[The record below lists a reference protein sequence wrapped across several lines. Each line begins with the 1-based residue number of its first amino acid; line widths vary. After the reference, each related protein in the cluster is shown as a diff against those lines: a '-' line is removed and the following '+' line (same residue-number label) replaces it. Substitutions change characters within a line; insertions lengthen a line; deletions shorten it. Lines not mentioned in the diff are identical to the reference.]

1 MGLALYRE
9 SFDDWIERWSPFIQE
24 RFFAD
29 FENATGITR
38 DAAHWPGEDHTYWK
52 LGSYTRYGIFTL
64 FLTYLIE
71 GDFESE
77 LEDDE
82 DIELEA
88 LQSFR
93 SQFSP
98 VSITVDYAAHF
109 TGTGDSDT
117 IFIPAMFDKP
127 FYWDESWVASMPA
140 AIIALESLAK
150 ALDFSLTVDN
160 EPEELDG
167 KWNAAATARN
177 IARDIY
183 VFFKESKNT
192 CVAYS

>member
-1 MGLALYRE
+1 MGIALSRQ
-9 SFDDWIERWSPFIQE
+9 SFDDWIEGWSPFIKE

-29 FENATGITR
+29 FEKATGITR
-38 DAAHWPGEDHTYWK
+38 DAAHWPTEDQTYWK

-64 FLTYLIE
+64 FLTYMID
-71 GDFESE
+71 GDFEAE

-98 VSITVDYAAHF
+98 ASITVEYASHF

-117 IFIPAMFDKP
+117 IFVPAMFDEP
-127 FYWDESWVASMPA
+127 FFSDESWVASMPA
-140 AIIALESLAK
+140 AVIALESLAHS
-150 ALDFSLTVDN
+150 LNFSLTEE
-160 EPEELDG
+160 EPEEVDG
-167 KWNAAATARN
+167 KWDAVAAARN
-177 IARDIY
+177 IARDLHI
-183 VFFKESKNT
+183 FFKASGNT

>member
-1 MGLALYRE
+1 MGIALSRE
-9 SFDDWIERWSPFIQE
+9 SFDDWIARWSPFIQE

-29 FENATGITR
+29 FQKATGITR
-38 DAAHWPGEDHTYWK
+38 DAAHWPTDDQAYWR

-64 FLTYLIE
+64 FLTYLID
-71 GDFESE
+71 GDFEAE

-88 LQSFR
+88 LESFR

-98 VSITVDYAAHF
+98 ASITVEYASHF

-117 IFIPAMFDKP
+117 IFVAAMFDEP
-127 FYWDESWVASMPA
+127 FSWDESWVASMPA
-140 AIIALESLAK
+140 AMKALETLAR
-150 ALDFSLTVDN
+150 LLNFSFTRGD
-160 EPEELDG
+160 EPEEVNG
-167 KWNAAATARN
+167 KWDAVASARN
-177 IARDIY
+177 IARGLYI
-183 VFFKESKNT
+183 FFKDSKNT